1 VGRSFWILGRWYS
14 RISVVSPM
22 SHAKTGGWIHT
33 LMIRQFNFRRTI
45 LHLAI
50 NIIAI
55 MAAVTLVPGLELGG
69 PWWGLA
75 LVAVLFGIVNTGLR
89 PLLLLLA
96 LPFVILTLGF
106 FMLLINAGML
116 YLTSWLAEGF
126 GITFS
131 IASPLSAIVGALVIS
146 AVSTGLSILSGD
158 NRVQFQVIRGPR
170 DE

>member
-1 VGRSFWILGRWYS
+1 
-14 RISVVSPM
+14 
-22 SHAKTGGWIHT
+22 
-33 LMIRQFNFRRTI
+33 MIRQLNIKRFL

-75 LVAVLFGIVNTGLR
+75 VVALLFGLINTGLR

-96 LPFVILTLGF
+96 LPFVILTLGL

-131 IASPLSAIVGALVIS
+131 IAGPLSAIVGAIIIS
-146 AVSTGLSILSGD
+146 LVSTGLSILSGD
-158 NRVQFQVIRGPR
+158 NRVRFEVVRPPR